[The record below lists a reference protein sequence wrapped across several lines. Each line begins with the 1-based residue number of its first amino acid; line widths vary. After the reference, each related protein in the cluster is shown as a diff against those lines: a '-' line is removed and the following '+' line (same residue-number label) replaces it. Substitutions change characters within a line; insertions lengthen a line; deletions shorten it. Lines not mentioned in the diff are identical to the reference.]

1 MANPRDESKYGR
13 GHEDGLTPLAPLD
26 PTQTES
32 VDALVRAMSQTAF
45 GGRRLGEAA
54 DVLEAMIR
62 DESCFRVVTVSGAM
76 TIAKQGLLLCEMIDR
91 GWVHAIV
98 TTGALMTHGLSEGAG
113 MLHFKHRPELKDEDL
128 YSKGY
133 NRVYDTIELEKNLD
147 DVERILQRGE
157 SRQVHETEQKLTRLR
172 QGYLL
177 VCDVARLDFGVATQ
191 IVDGGREL
199 EAVQAASLSEAQ
211 RLLAREPAVV

>member
-1 MANPRDESKYGR
+1 MADPRDESKYGR

-26 PTQTES
+26 PTQTGS

-62 DESCFRVVTVSGAM
+62 DESCFRVITISGAM

-98 TTGALMTHGLSEGAG
+98 TTGALMTHGL
-113 MLHFKHRPELKDEDL
+113 D
-128 YSKGY
+128 
-133 NRVYDTIELEKNLD
+133 
-147 DVERILQRGE
+147 
-157 SRQVHETEQKLTRLR
+157 
-172 QGYLL
+172 
-177 VCDVARLDFGVATQ
+177 
-191 IVDGGREL
+191 
-199 EAVQAASLSEAQ
+199 AVQPGA
-211 RLLAREPAVV
+211 